1 MPPRR
6 SRASQ
11 TTHPH
16 HSHHFNI
23 IRIMVDNAT
32 PSKQGLPDNAPPSFA
47 SFQHHSHHGS
57 QCHPVEAGPP
67 RQRTPII
74 RIISTSFASWFTM
87 PPRRRRDSQT
97 THPHHSHHFN
107 IIRIMVHKATPSKQ
121 GLPDNAPPSFASF
134 QHHSHHG
141 SQSHPVEAGPPRQ
154 RTPIIRIIS
163 TSFASWFT
171 MPPRRSRASQTT
183 HPHHSHHFNIIRIM
197 VHNATPSKQGLSD
210 NAPPSFASFQHH
222 SHHGS
227 QCHPVEAGP
236 PRQRT
241 PIIRIISTSFASWFT
256 KPPRRSRDSQTTHP
270 HHSHHFNIIR
280 IMVDNATPSKQG
292 LPDNAPPSFASFQH
306 HSHHG
311 SQSHPVEAGPPRQ
324 RTPIIRIIQK
334 SFASWFKKRIMVQ
347 NHLASF
353 AA

>member
-1 MPPRR
+1 MPPHR

-16 HSHHFNI
+16 HSHHSKI
-23 IRIMVDNAT
+23 LRIMVDN
-32 PSKQGLPDNAPPSFA
+32 
-47 SFQHHSHHGS
+47 
-57 QCHPVEAGPP
+57 
-67 RQRTPII
+67 
-74 RIISTSFASWFTM
+74 
-87 PPRRRRDSQT
+87 
-97 THPHHSHHFN
+97 
-107 IIRIMVHKATPSKQ
+107 ATPSKQ

-163 TSFASWFT
+163 TSFASWLT

-197 VHNATPSKQGLSD
+197 VHKATPSKKGLPD

-227 QCHPVEAGP
+227 QCHPIEAGS

-241 PIIRIISTSFASWFT
+241 PIIRIISTSWQSWFT
-256 KPPRRSRDSQTTHP
+256 PPCGFR
-270 HHSHHFNIIR
+270 
-280 IMVDNATPSKQG
+280 
-292 LPDNAPPSFASFQH
+292 LPP
-306 HSHHG
+306 
-311 SQSHPVEAGPPRQ
+311 E
-324 RTPIIRIIQK
+324 
-334 SFASWFKKRIMVQ
+334 
-347 NHLASF
+347 
-353 AA
+353 